1 MIEER
6 AGRQLGVE
14 VVWKMPESVVWKM
27 LVLEIVVGREQE
39 SVFVWLVQELV
50 IVVGSLQEQ
59 EHVL

>member
-14 VVWKMPESVVWKM
+14 VVWKVQESVVRKM
-27 LVLEIVVGREQE
+27 LVLEIVVEREQE
-39 SVFVWLVQELV
+39 SVFVWLVQEL
-50 IVVGSLQEQ
+50 